1 MSRSLLRLAPQ
12 LPSSTNPLLP
22 ALPAAGA
29 RRRAPGGGGLNG
41 SPAPSQRPS
50 AGRAADWR
58 VAAVPPPRRHPWP
71 WAGRARRGPARCV
84 RGGSGV
90 RLCQRAALGPLR
102 RRCLSLQARPGR
114 RGLAGSGVRP
124 RSCGLRLGE
133 EPSSA
138 PCAGSIPKA
147 LSERVFLSPTGAV
160 FWKADGSSEANR
172 REETVRLESRPL
184 PEAERAVSPW
194 EHRAVVPGA
203 LRRLCVCG
211 RAAEGGTA
219 AFRSLCEQAGRG

>member
-1 MSRSLLRLAPQ
+1 MWVRSLCPRAPHTSGHHAGSGLRAPSPRAEARAATRACRAGRKPEAEAACTAATPMSRSLLRLAPQ

-29 RRRAPGGGGLNG
+29 RRRAPGGGGLND

-90 RLCQRAALGPLR
+90 RPCQRAALGPLR

-138 PCAGSIPKA
+138 PCAGSYP
-147 LSERVFLSPTGAV
+147 
-160 FWKADGSSEANR
+160 
-172 REETVRLESRPL
+172 ESI
-184 PEAERAVSPW
+184 E
-194 EHRAVVPGA
+194 
-203 LRRLCVCG
+203 
-211 RAAEGGTA
+211 
-219 AFRSLCEQAGRG
+219 